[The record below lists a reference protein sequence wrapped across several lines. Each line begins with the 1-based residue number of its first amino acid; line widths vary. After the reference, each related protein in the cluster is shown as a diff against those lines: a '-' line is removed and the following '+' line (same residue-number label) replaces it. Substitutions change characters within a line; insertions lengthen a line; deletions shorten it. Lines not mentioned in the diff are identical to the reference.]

1 MSKSENCTK
10 ILNLNQLLNE
20 WIQINVNYLCVLH
33 LLIMRFGADYK

>member
-20 WIQINVNYLCVLH
+20 WIRINVTQTSHINFNYVP
-33 LLIMRFGADYK
+33 

>member
-20 WIQINVNYLCVLH
+20 WIQINVNYLCVLY
-33 LLIMRFGADYK
+33 LLIVHFRDSYK